1 MVGIKEVSEF
11 EATLR
16 DMKGTI
22 HTVLYCKCPCHT
34 NINTSGAAPTA
45 LMCYRCVGYHEGE
58 K

>member
-45 LMCYRCVGYHEGE
+45 
-58 K
+58 